1 MDINDS
7 GVTFMPTAN
16 YVNYYGMANGLPL
29 DDSDSHFD
37 KTHPWKDR
45 DPRFYHDIKYD
56 GCQMIVKEDDG
67 FKDWRYADMQTNGK
81 YRDEY
86 RGTRT
91 GYFNYKF
98 VSTKCNKVDDGYG
111 WSPQIHM
118 HIPWMRLSD
127 VYLMYAEA
135 AAEATGSATGS
146 VGCKLTAVDAVN
158 KVRERAGVAAVA
170 DKNTASLDNFMSE
183 VRRERAVEL
192 SFEGHRFNDLRRWL
206 LLDKY
211 PYNIKTSQEFLRVGD
226 MNVDDPTKNT
236 VAEWS
241 EKVILKRNFSKKHY
255 WLPLKKSDTTLY
267 PEFGQNPGW

>member
-1 MDINDS
+1 
-7 GVTFMPTAN
+7 MPTAN

-29 DDSDSHFD
+29 EDSESGFD

-56 GCQMIVKEDDG
+56 GCQMIVKEDAD
-67 FKDWRYADMQTNGK
+67 FAKWRYADMQTGGL
-81 YRDEY
+81 YRDAF
-86 RGTRT
+86 RGSRT

-98 VSTKCNKVDDGYG
+98 IDTKCNKVDDGYG

-135 AAEATGSATGS
+135 AAQATGNASGS
-146 VGCKLTAVDAVN
+146 VGCSLTAVDAVN
-158 KVRERAGVAAVA
+158 KIRARAGVADLAA
-170 DKNTASLDNFMSE
+170 KNISSLENFMSE
-183 VRRERAVEL
+183 LRRERAVEL

-206 LLDKY
+206 LLDKA
-211 PYNIKTSQEFLRVGD
+211 PYNIKTSQEFVRVGD
-226 MNVDDPTKNT
+226 MNLDDPTKNQVT
-236 VAEWS
+236 NWHE
-241 EKVILKRNFSKKHY
+241 ETILKRDFS
-255 WLPLKKSDTTLY
+255 KKSDTTLY